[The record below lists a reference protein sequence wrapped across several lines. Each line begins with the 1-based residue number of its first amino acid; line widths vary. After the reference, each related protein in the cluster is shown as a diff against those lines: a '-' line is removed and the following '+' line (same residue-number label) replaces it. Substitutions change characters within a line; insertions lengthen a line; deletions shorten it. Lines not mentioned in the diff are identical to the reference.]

1 MQKFVLFDF
10 DGVIVDSLWLAFG
23 TAQQVHP
30 HFTLEKWLPMFEGNI
45 YANYDHSECTDACRP
60 SQEEYFSIYSSRINE
75 LAAFPGMSGVVAQ
88 LSARYGLAI
97 VSSSV
102 SMDIFATLKRLG
114 LDAHF
119 SDVLGKDVHTSK
131 VEKINTLL
139 SRYEASA
146 DDCVFV
152 TDTLGDMLEA
162 EEAGLGA
169 IGVSWGF
176 LAREKLE
183 RGKPFRIVDEPAA
196 LPGAVDE
203 YFASL
208 AARHIPQ

>member
-1 MQKFVLFDF
+1 MRKFVLFDF

-23 TAQQVHP
+23 TAQKVHP

-45 YANYDHSECTDACRP
+45 YANYDHSECTEACKP
-60 SQEEYFSIYSSRINE
+60 GQEDYFSIFSSRIGE
-75 LAAFPGMSGVVAQ
+75 LVAFPGMPEVVAQ
-88 LSARYGLAI
+88 LSATYGLAI

-102 SMDIFATLKRLG
+102 SMDIMSTLKRLG

-119 SDVLGKDVHTSK
+119 ADVLGKDVHTSK
-131 VEKINTLL
+131 VEKINSLL
-139 SRYEASA
+139 ARYEARA

-162 EEAGLGA
+162 EEAGLVA

-176 LAREKLE
+176 LPKEKLIL
-183 RGKPFRIVDEPAA
+183 GKPFRIVDTPQE
-196 LPGAVDE
+196 LPLAIDE
-203 YFASL
+203 YFTSTEAQYSS
-208 AARHIPQ
+208 

>member
-1 MQKFVLFDF
+1 MRKFVLFDF

-23 TAQQVHP
+23 TAKQVHP

-45 YANYDHSECTDACRP
+45 YANYDHSECTEACRP
-60 SQEEYFSIYSSRINE
+60 SQEEYFSIYSSRVGE
-75 LAAFPGMSGVVAQ
+75 LTAFSGMPEAVAR
-88 LSARYGLAI
+88 LSTKYGLAI
-97 VSSSV
+97 VSSSI
-102 SMDIFATLKRLG
+102 SMDVFTTLKRLG

-119 SDVLGKDVHTSK
+119 ADVLGKDVHTSK

-139 SRYEASA
+139 SRYEANA

-176 LAREKLE
+176 LAKEKLE
-183 RGKPFRIVDEPAA
+183 RGKPFRIVDTPQELPAA
-196 LPGAVDE
+196 VDA
-203 YFASL
+203 YFARTVEHVPFS
-208 AARHIPQ
+208 

>member
-1 MQKFVLFDF
+1 MRKFVLFDF

-45 YANYDHSECTDACRP
+45 YANYDHSECTDACKP
-60 SQEEYFSIYSSRINE
+60 AQEDYFSIFSSRIGE
-75 LAAFPGMSGVVAQ
+75 IVAFSGMPEVVRQ
-88 LSARYGLAI
+88 LSAKYGLAI

-102 SMDIFATLKRLG
+102 SMDIVATLKRLG

-119 SDVLGKDVHTSK
+119 ADVLGKDVHTSK
-131 VEKINTLL
+131 VEKIHSLL
-139 SRYEASA
+139 SRYEARA

-162 EEAGLGA
+162 EEAGLDA

-176 LAREKLE
+176 LPKE
-183 RGKPFRIVDEPAA
+183 RLVQGKPYRVVDTPQELLAA
-196 LPGAVDE
+196 IDE
-203 YFASL
+203 YFARTIAPSS
-208 AARHIPQ
+208 IS